1 MKFHDYLHRQMA
13 EDRRAFIVHYPAAT
27 GKTAFAKRISET
39 RSDTYLFDFQQY
51 WLDHF
56 ELSPEELDFEA
67 FKRRLL
73 SLIISQP
80 VVLVDNLDILFNIW
94 RDKDKNAFLNW
105 LKVGLRSPRDTDKT
119 FVFILQTDSAF
130 VNADINNSQ
139 GESRVL
145 MLDAFD
151 AL

>member
-1 MKFHDYLHRQMA
+1 MRFHDYLHRQMA

-51 WLDHF
+51 WLEHP
-56 ELSPEELDFEA
+56 ELSPEELNFEA
-67 FKRRLL
+67 FKALLL
-73 SLIISQP
+73 SLSVPEP

-105 LKVGLRSPRDTDKT
+105 LKIGLRSPLYTDKT
-119 FVFILQTDSAF
+119 FVFILQTDLAF
-130 VNADINNSQ
+130 ANADINNSQ
-139 GESRVL
+139 SESRVL
-145 MLDAFD
+145 TLDTFD

>member
-51 WLDHF
+51 WLDHS
-56 ELSPEELDFEA
+56 ELSPEALNFEA
-67 FKRRLL
+67 FKGVLL
-73 SLIISQP
+73 SIIVPEP

-94 RDKDKNAFLNW
+94 RDKDKDAFLHW
-105 LKVGLRSPRDTDKT
+105 IRIGLRSPRDTDKT
-119 FVFILQTDSAF
+119 FVFMLQTDSAF
-130 VNADINNSQ
+130 VNADIKNSQ
-139 GESRVL
+139 SESRVL
-145 MLDAFD
+145 SLDAFD